1 VTAWPYLAT
10 VAAVIAAA
18 LAGPFLDPNL
28 VHVLVLVALYGTLAL
43 SWNVLGGMAG
53 QVSIGHSLFVG
64 TGAYLSTAL
73 YLFLGVSPWIGLVL
87 GVILGAAFGAT
98 IGFVVFGRRLTGIY
112 FALVTLAIG
121 EMAYYVVSNIDG
133 LGAANGLYI
142 APSQARGSFQ
152 FAAKS
157 TYLDVAACLLVVA
170 IVVTF
175 WIRHSRLGYRL
186 AAIRENERAAAAL
199 GIDVVSGKIAAAAI
213 SGAIAAPVGTF
224 YAQYILYV
232 DPDSLFGVSFSIEA
246 LTHAF
251 VGGLYAPLGPLLGS
265 LVLVPLSEALRSGL
279 GGRFAGAHLIIYG
292 IILVLIVRLAPEG
305 LAGLLRPRRAAKA
318 PERRAATA
326 AERQA

>member
-1 VTAWPYLAT
+1 VTAWPYVG
-10 VAAVIAAA
+10 VAAALIVVA
-18 LAGPFLDPNL
+18 LAGPFLSPNL
-28 VHVLVLVALYGTLAL
+28 VHVLVLIALYGTVAL
-43 SWNVLGGMAG
+43 SWNILGGMAG

-64 TGAYLSTAL
+64 TGAYLSTTL
-73 YLFLGVSPWIGLVL
+73 SLSYGVSPWIGLVL
-87 GVILGAAFGAT
+87 GAVAGAALGAV

-121 EMAYYVVSNIDG
+121 EMAYYIVSNIDA

-142 APSQARGSFQ
+142 APSKAAGSFQ
-152 FAAKS
+152 FAEKS
-157 TYLDVAACLLVVA
+157 SYLDVALCLLAVA
-170 IVVTF
+170 IGVTA
-175 WIRHSRLGYRL
+175 WVRHGRLGYHL

-224 YAQYILYV
+224 YAQYILYI
-232 DPDSLFGVSFSIEA
+232 DPDSLFGISFSIEA

-265 LVLVPLSEALRSGL
+265 IILVPLSELLRSSL

-292 IILVLIVRLAPEG
+292 VVLVVIMRLAPEG
-305 LAGLLRPRRAAKA
+305 IAGLLRWRRATA
-318 PERRAATA
+318 RRL
-326 AERQA
+326 

>member
-1 VTAWPYLAT
+1 MSTWPFLAT
-10 VAAVIAAA
+10 IAAVIAVA

-73 YLFLGVSPWIGLVL
+73 YLFYGLSPWIGLAL
-87 GVILGAAFGAT
+87 GAIVGAAFGAA

-121 EMAYYVVSNIDG
+121 EMAYYVVSNIDA
-133 LGAANGLYI
+133 LGAANGLSI
-142 APSQARGSFQ
+142 APSAAAGSFQ

-157 TYLDVAACLLVVA
+157 SYLDVAACLLTVA
-170 IVVTF
+170 IAVTF
-175 WIRHSRLGYRL
+175 WLRRSRLGYHL

-224 YAQYILYV
+224 YAQYVLFV

-292 IILVLIVRLAPEG
+292 VILVLIVRLAPEG
-305 LAGLLRPRRAAKA
+305 LAGLLRLRRTTVTPEPQAA
-318 PERRAATA
+318 AAT
-326 AERQA
+326 ERQA